1 MANKK
6 HNNLLTDTLGLTDE
20 EYELTLLYSV
30 IGDQH
35 EDEEEEL
42 IEE

>member
-20 EYELTLLYSV
+20 EYEETLLYSV
-30 IGDQH
+30 IGDQY
-35 EDEEEEL
+35 EEEEEL
-42 IEE
+42 EVE